1 MKDKELSD
9 KEFIES
15 IISDFSKDKGDDLSV
30 KDLLKAYEIKYVEI
44 ESLLSGLK
52 NFYENIFLIDAR
64 SEKEFSDTSIPF
76 AKNFP
81 LLTNEERHYVGI
93 IYKKYSQSAAIKL
106 ALKYAIPKSEELKNF
121 LKINDAQNKKI
132 IVHCWRGGGRSAYL
146 SKMISD
152 LGYEVEVLS
161 GGIKSLRREI
171 NKFFDL
177 DKFPFELIE
186 ISGLTGCGKTEL
198 LKSVSAILPVIDL
211 EFAARHFSSLLGH
224 IPFEIKGVKKV
235 TGQSEFENNIYS
247 QIRLNNSEYCAY
259 DNLNYPFLIESES
272 RRVGNFT
279 VPEVL
284 YKGME
289 SAPSIKLTGSMNS
302 RVNRIVND
310 YFSDKEKGIE
320 LMAELF
326 MTKGKFF
333 KQQLSNKIFD
343 ELLLLLERG
352 DVFNFTEI
360 MIRDYYDKRYREKK
374 KIPVTEIN
382 SDNMEEAS
390 VELTDLY
397 QKKYLLHSSI

>member
-15 IISDFSKDKGDDLSV
+15 VISDLSNDIGNELSV
-30 KDLLKAYEIKYVEI
+30 KDLLKNYEIKYI
-44 ESLLSGLK
+44 DIDLLHSGLK
-52 NFYENIFLIDAR
+52 DISGKILLIDAR
-64 SEKEFSDTSIPF
+64 SEKEFSDASIPF
-76 AKNFP
+76 SKNFP
-81 LLTNEERHYVGI
+81 VLTNEERHFVGI
-93 IYKKYSQSAAIKL
+93 IYKKYSKSSAIKL
-106 ALKYAIPKSEELKNF
+106 ALKYAIPKISELKNF
-121 LKINDAQNKKI
+121 LQKNDAQNKKI
-132 IVHCWRGGGRSAYL
+132 IVNCWRGGGRSAYL
-146 SKMISD
+146 SKMIHD
-152 LGYEVEVLS
+152 LGYDVEVLS
-161 GGIKSLRREI
+161 GGIKSFRKEV

-177 DKFPFELIE
+177 EKFPFEILE

-198 LKSVSAILPVIDL
+198 LKFVSGNLPVIDL

-235 TGQSEFENNIYS
+235 KGQSEFENNIYN

-272 RRVGNFT
+272 RRVGNFN

-284 YKGME
+284 YREME
-289 SAPSIKLTGSMNS
+289 SAPSIKLTGSMSS

-310 YFSDKEKGIE
+310 YFSDKEKGVE
-320 LMAELF
+320 LMTDLF
-326 MTKGKFF
+326 KTKGNFF

-343 ELLLLLERG
+343 ELLLLLENG
-352 DVFNFTEI
+352 EVFKFTEI

-382 SDNMEEAS
+382 SDDMDSAS
-390 VELTDLY
+390 AELIYLY
-397 QKKYLLHSSI
+397 KKKYIF

>member
-1 MKDKELSD
+1 MKDKELPD

-15 IISDFSKDKGDDLSV
+15 VISDLSKDNGNELSV
-30 KDLLKAYEIKYVEI
+30 KDLLKNYEIKYI
-44 ESLLSGLK
+44 DIDLLHSGLK
-52 NFYENIFLIDAR
+52 NISEKILLIDAR

-76 AKNFP
+76 ANNFP
-81 LLTNEERHYVGI
+81 VLTNEERHYVGI
-93 IYKKYSQSAAIKL
+93 IYKNYSQSAAIKI
-106 ALKYAIPKSEELKNF
+106 ALKYAIPKTPELKNF
-121 LKINDAQNKKI
+121 LQKNDAQNKKI

-146 SKMISD
+146 SKMIHD
-152 LGYEVEVLS
+152 LGYYVEVLS
-161 GGIKSLRREI
+161 GGIKSFRKEV

-177 DKFPFELIE
+177 EKFPFEMLE

-198 LKSVSAILPVIDL
+198 LKSVSGNLPVIDL

-235 TGQSEFENNIYS
+235 NGQSEFENNIYH

-284 YKGME
+284 YKEME

-302 RVNRIVND
+302 RVSRIVND

-320 LMAELF
+320 LMTDLF
-326 MTKGKFF
+326 KTKGKFF

-343 ELLLLLERG
+343 ELLLLLENG
-352 DVFNFTEI
+352 EVFKFTEI

-382 SDNMEEAS
+382 SDDMVSAS
-390 VELTDLY
+390 AELTYLY
-397 QKKYLLHSSI
+397 KKKYIF